1 MDEFHE
7 LQRQGLITYH
17 LLSTL
22 FAPGDVVV
30 DRSGPQ
36 HGLLRMVSTQYVCS
50 KCPGLQISTQYVDY
64 DGAAYGLE
72 DRPLRVK
79 PFKGSQPIEQLKYIP
94 LSLLPEGDAL
104 VQRLITRGLRATVLN
119 QAGYMMHAGF
129 AEFGIVELPVERYVS
144 IGAVIPCGTD
154 NCRSKGGFAL
164 IQTAIPSMAGPSA
177 CITCQR
183 NCSLTQ
189 VRILQG
195 SSMLLD

>member
-129 AEFGIVELPVERYVS
+129 AEFGIVELPVERYVEGRIRIDPDGYS
-144 IGAVIPCGTD
+144 KYGRTISLHNMPEELQSDTGTD
-154 NCRSKGGFAL
+154 SAGFEHASRL
-164 IQTAIPSMAGPSA
+164 S
-177 CITCQR
+177 
-183 NCSLTQ
+183 
-189 VRILQG
+189 
-195 SSMLLD
+195 